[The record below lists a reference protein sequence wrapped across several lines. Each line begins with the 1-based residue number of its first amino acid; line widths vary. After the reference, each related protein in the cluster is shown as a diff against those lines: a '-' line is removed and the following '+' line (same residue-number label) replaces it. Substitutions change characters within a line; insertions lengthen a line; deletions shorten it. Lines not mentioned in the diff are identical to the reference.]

1 MWGEEGHSNPVP
13 PFPNSFSP
21 ALIDLF
27 IIKLFRVDESE
38 WKICVLKLSL
48 CYFRNEALCWFC
60 AFLLILHCLYIK
72 YARFTQLEF
81 LITLQAKR
89 VTLSPFSFP
98 RHFFA
103 QELRM
108 LLFWNSKLSDPIK
121 KRIFNACYFVWRC
134 QCICWQNKLLVFE
147 TWFWK
152 CWFFFK
158 INKKLFSCFLKFMK
172 IIEFLGHSSL
182 DIKLLL
188 HRAIVWPHPKT
199 FSLMSCKTRFHMSEK
214 K

>member
-1 MWGEEGHSNPVP
+1 MCSK
-13 PFPNSFSP
+13 
-21 ALIDLF
+21 
-27 IIKLFRVDESE
+27 IKL
-38 WKICVLKLSL
+38 VLLLQWS
-48 CYFRNEALCWFC
+48 FV
-60 AFLLILHCLYIK
+60 LILCISANSALLVK

-108 LLFWNSKLSDPIK
+108 LLFWNSKFSDPIK
-121 KRIFNACYFVWRC
+121 KRIFNACYFIRRC

-158 INKKLFSCFLKFMK
+158 INKKLFSCSQIYEDNRIPRSLITWHKVITASCYCMT
-172 IIEFLGHSSL
+172 SSQN
-182 DIKLLL
+182 
-188 HRAIVWPHPKT
+188 
-199 FSLMSCKTRFHMSEK
+199 F
-214 K
+214 

>member
-72 YARFTQLEF
+72 YARLTQLEF

-108 LLFWNSKLSDPIK
+108 LLFWNSKLLNPIK
-121 KRIFNACYFVWRC
+121 KRIFNACYFVRRC

-158 INKKLFSCFLKFMK
+158 INKKLFSCSQ
-172 IIEFLGHSSL
+172 IYEDNRIPRSL
-182 DIKLLL
+182 ITWHKVIT
-188 HRAIVWPHPKT
+188 ASCYCMTSPKT
-199 FSLMSCKTRFHMSEK
+199 FSLMSCKTRYHMSEK